1 MAVSKKLKNL
11 FWFMFSLALFFL
23 FLFYVILQF
32 GKLTIIFY
40 VLICMYA
47 FIKQK
52 TIRNPWIP
60 GIVAFG
66 FFLMNIVFAAI
77 FPLLIDNFNKD
88 LASILTFIIM
98 IVFLIIVYKGS
109 KKLKRT

>member
-1 MAVSKKLKNL
+1 MISKKLKNL
-11 FWFMFSLALFFL
+11 FWFIFSLVLFFL
-23 FLFYVILQF
+23 FLIYVIMQF
-32 GKLTIIFY
+32 GTLTIIFY
-40 VLICMYA
+40 TLICLYA

-66 FFLMNIVFAAI
+66 FFLMNIAFAAI

-88 LASILTFIIM
+88 LASILTAGIM
-98 IVFLIIVYKGS
+98 IIFLIIIYKGS